1 MPVLGLVSAAIE
13 SQARVQQFEELAG
26 RSAMVGFLVA
36 LAAEVAT
43 ERSVFQALDAEQ
55 LSVVAGL
62 SLASV
67 GLAAGLAATKE
78 TQLSD
83 ITEAVISSCTAVKR
97 SASSVTQQQVDKA
110 VDYMMDKAFNM
121 GVLYTIMAEDDL
133 M

>member
-1 MPVLGLVSAAIE
+1 VFSVAFTRLLVSYPRTLMGVKSFYLS
-13 SQARVQQFEELAG
+13 SQ
-26 RSAMVGFLVA
+26 VGFLA
-36 LAAEVAT
+36 AFAAEVAT
-43 ERSVFQALDAEQ
+43 DRSVFQALDADQ
-55 LSVVAGL
+55 LSIVAGL

-67 GLAAGLAATKE
+67 SVAGWLAATKE
-78 TQLSD
+78 TQLTD

>member
-1 MPVLGLVSAAIE
+1 M
-13 SQARVQQFEELAG
+13 
-26 RSAMVGFLVA
+26 
-36 LAAEVAT
+36 AT
-43 ERSVFQALDAEQ
+43 ERSVFHALDADQ

-78 TQLSD
+78 TQLSG